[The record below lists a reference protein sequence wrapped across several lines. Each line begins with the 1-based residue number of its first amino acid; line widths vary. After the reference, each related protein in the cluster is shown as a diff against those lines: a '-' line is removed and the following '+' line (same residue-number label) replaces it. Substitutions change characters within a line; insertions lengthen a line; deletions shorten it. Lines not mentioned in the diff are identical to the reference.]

1 MDLSVL
7 STHSRLR
14 GIGRY
19 VRDLG
24 LALDALGPAQRGFE
38 LRALTDV
45 GGMWSPAVTAAG
57 VTAAISAFDAAAL
70 ARPHR
75 PWAQRMRA
83 RLPRASRTFDHGLL
97 HLGNPDA
104 TPRRALALP
113 TVPTCHDLIP
123 LRYPKEYLRRI
134 WDGFEVRR
142 RFEAQRYRA
151 AAHVLAVSRVAADD
165 LVRFLEL
172 PADRITVVYNGID
185 LERWSSPPGP
195 QDEAVLD
202 KHGLRDAPFALYV
215 GAGDWRKNAHRMLQA
230 LVHARR
236 QPGAS
241 DLRLVWAGHLSRE
254 HVRNLGLWV
263 EELGLEGAVH
273 HLDYVPDEDL
283 ESLYRQ
289 ARLTVL
295 VSLAEGFGYPIVE
308 AMAAGCPVV
317 TSQGTSTEEISGDA
331 AIIVDPLDVDAIG
344 EALAVLTRDD
354 PERARLGARG
364 RQQAQR
370 FRREVMAETTAAVFR
385 QILR

>member
-1 MDLSVL
+1 MLAPVLMDLSVL

-142 RFEAQRYRA
+142 RFGWPGGVGRA
-151 AAHVLAVSRVAADD
+151 CA
-165 LVRFLEL
+165 
-172 PADRITVVYNGID
+172 
-185 LERWSSPPGP
+185 GP
-195 QDEAVLD
+195 KV
-202 KHGLRDAPFALYV
+202 
-215 GAGDWRKNAHRMLQA
+215 
-230 LVHARR
+230 
-236 QPGAS
+236 
-241 DLRLVWAGHLSRE
+241 
-254 HVRNLGLWV
+254 
-263 EELGLEGAVH
+263 
-273 HLDYVPDEDL
+273 
-283 ESLYRQ
+283 
-289 ARLTVL
+289 
-295 VSLAEGFGYPIVE
+295 
-308 AMAAGCPVV
+308 
-317 TSQGTSTEEISGDA
+317 
-331 AIIVDPLDVDAIG
+331 G
-344 EALAVLTRDD
+344 EAA
-354 PERARLGARG
+354 P
-364 RQQAQR
+364 
-370 FRREVMAETTAAVFR
+370 RRPR
-385 QILR
+385 RRPRWPRSRPPR